1 MAVEVLVTGGDTD
14 LGRTMAEG
22 FRNDGHKVTLVGA
35 RRGDLEVAAKELD
48 VDAVVCDTTD
58 PTSLTEARGLF
69 PRHLDTI
76 VNVPAPS
83 WDAGDPRAYSV
94 SDTANAWRNA
104 LDATVLSV
112 VLTVQSVGDHLRS
125 GGSIVSVVAENPPAG
140 GAESA
145 IKAALSNWI
154 AGQAAVFGTR
164 GITINTVACGR
175 SVQTGYEGLSRT
187 PAPVAAEIARLAL
200 FLTTP
205 AARHTPARR
214 CTSATAR
221 WLTSAEP
228 FASPAD
234 RYGR

>member
-1 MAVEVLVTGGDTD
+1 MEVLVTGGDTD

-22 FRNDGHKVTLVGA
+22 FRNDGHKGHPGGCPPRRPRGRREGT
-35 RRGDLEVAAKELD
+35 RRGRRCVRHHRPDQ
-48 VDAVVCDTTD
+48 
-58 PTSLTEARGLF
+58 PHRGTGTV

-205 AARHTPARR
+205 AARHITGQTLHVSHGAL
-214 CTSATAR
+214 AH
-221 WLTSAEP
+221 
-228 FASPAD
+228 F
-234 RYGR
+234 G

>member
-1 MAVEVLVTGGDTD
+1 MRHHRPDQPHRGTGT
-14 LGRTMAEG
+14 
-22 FRNDGHKVTLVGA
+22 V
-35 RRGDLEVAAKELD
+35 
-48 VDAVVCDTTD
+48 
-58 PTSLTEARGLF
+58 

-200 FLTTP
+200 FLTTLRL
-205 AARHTPARR
+205 ATSPARR